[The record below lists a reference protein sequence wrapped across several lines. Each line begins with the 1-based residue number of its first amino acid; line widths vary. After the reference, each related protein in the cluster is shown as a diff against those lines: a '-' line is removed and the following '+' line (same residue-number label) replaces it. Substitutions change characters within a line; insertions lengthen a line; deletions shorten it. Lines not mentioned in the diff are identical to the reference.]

1 MPVMCRSWASRAV
14 AKVMR
19 SEAVDVDTAPAD
31 VDPTAG
37 SQSAVADS
45 HEDLVPEETAPLSQH
60 SDQAHDPQHDDGASG
75 VAIPVAPKTAAVDAL
90 AHLDDS
96 QLDDSLAGLR

>member
-1 MPVMCRSWASRAV
+1 M
-14 AKVMR
+14 
-19 SEAVDVDTAPAD
+19 DVDTALAD

-45 HEDLVPEETAPLSQH
+45 HEDLVPEETVPLSQH
-60 SDQAHDPQHDDGASG
+60 SDQAHDPQHDDG

>member
-1 MPVMCRSWASRAV
+1 
-14 AKVMR
+14 MR
-19 SEAVDVDTAPAD
+19 SEAVDVDTALAD

-45 HEDLVPEETAPLSQH
+45 HEDLVPEETVPLSQH
-60 SDQAHDPQHDDGASG
+60 SDQAHDPQHDDG